1 MSTMTI
7 HDMDEDL
14 QARLRLQADLHGH
27 SMEEEARNILRAAL
41 AANAA
46 EGRSLL
52 DSIRARIEPLGGI
65 ELVLPQR
72 EPVRNPPDTRR

>member
-1 MSTMTI
+1 MITMTI
-7 HDMDEDL
+7 HDLDEDL

-46 EGRSLL
+46 EGHSLF
-52 DSIRARIEPLGGI
+52 DSIRARVEPLGGV
-65 ELVLPQR
+65 ELVLAQR
-72 EPVRNPPDTRR
+72 EPIRNPLGASR